1 MIPKGKLLALL
12 LAFTA
17 VGGLAATGA
26 FTTVQAERT
35 AEVNV
40 DGDANALL
48 QITPVPDPANSD
60 FISENNT
67 GGGTFQISLD
77 DNVNARASTSA
88 EDLVNITNNGEEP
101 VDVWIATEGGIQA
114 TNKSVNTTFYIDDDN
129 VGDQLVR
136 DTDSPRLLSDD
147 IETYNAFVNNDGPS
161 SDDSDFTVSE
171 VENGTHDLQPGKAS
185 AVSLA
190 PGDTMTVSFAVEI
203 DKGVPENTNILNN
216 VTIFAVNDDAQ
227 SGVTVDQE
235 LTSNTTAET
244 GE

>member
-48 QITPVPDPANSD
+48 QITPVPAPANSD

-67 GGGTFQISLD
+67 GSETFQISLD

-114 TNKSVNTTFYIDDDN
+114 TNDSVNTTFYIDDSN
-129 VGDQLVR
+129 VGSNDQLQSA
-136 DTDSPRLLSDD
+136 TANSPRGLNND
-147 IETYNAFVNNDGPS
+147 IDTYNAFVDPG
-161 SDDSDFTVSE
+161 DVTVSE
-171 VENGTHDLQPGKAS
+171 VEDGDNDLQPGKAS

-203 DKGVPENTNILNN
+203 DKGVPSNTNILNN

>member
-48 QITPVPDPANSD
+48 QITPVPDPDNSD

-67 GGGTFQISLD
+67 GSETFQISLD

-114 TNKSVNTTFYIDDDN
+114 TNDTINTTFYIDDSN
-129 VGDQLVR
+129 VGSSAQLAK
-136 DTDSPRLLSDD
+136 DGDSPRALSSD
-147 IETYNAFVNNDGPS
+147 IDTYTAFVDPG
-161 SDDSDFTVSE
+161 DVTVSE
-171 VENGTHDLQPGKAS
+171 VEDGENDLQPGKAS

-203 DKGVPENTNILNN
+203 EKGVPSNTDILND

-235 LTSNTTAET
+235 LTSNSSAET

>member
-1 MIPKGKLLALL
+1 MMIPKGKLLALL

-48 QITPVPDPANSD
+48 QITPVPDPDNSD

-67 GGGTFQISLD
+67 GSETFQISLD

-101 VDVWIATEGGIQA
+101 VDV
-114 TNKSVNTTFYIDDDN
+114 
-129 VGDQLVR
+129 R
-136 DTDSPRLLSDD
+136 
-147 IETYNAFVNNDGPS
+147 
-161 SDDSDFTVSE
+161 
-171 VENGTHDLQPGKAS
+171 S
-185 AVSLA
+185 A
-190 PGDTMTVSFAVEI
+190 
-203 DKGVPENTNILNN
+203 
-216 VTIFAVNDDAQ
+216 
-227 SGVTVDQE
+227 
-235 LTSNTTAET
+235 
-244 GE
+244 